1 MKYVLGIKRQLE
13 NMDWVKNA
21 DCGLGIKYG
30 IKITANLIVNE
41 DPAGCKIRTTL
52 VKTVLIGSR

>member
-1 MKYVLGIKRQLE
+1 MGYGLRTEYEIRTRYKASARKY
-13 NMDWVKNA
+13 
-21 DCGLGIKYG
+21 GLGIKYG
-30 IKITANLIVNE
+30 IEITAKIEDE